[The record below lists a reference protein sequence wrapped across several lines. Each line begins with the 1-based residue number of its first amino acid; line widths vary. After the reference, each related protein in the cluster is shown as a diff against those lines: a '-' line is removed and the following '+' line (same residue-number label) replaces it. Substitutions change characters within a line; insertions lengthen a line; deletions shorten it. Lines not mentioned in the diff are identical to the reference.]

1 MTIQPIGDAGVAL
14 CLSAADLS
22 PYGFSPSTLTLEQ
35 ALSLIKDAC
44 RRAGIPLEG
53 TVELEL
59 YPGQW
64 GVMLFAHTG
73 GEMPAR
79 PIPRRPLR
87 RGRIRREPT

>member
-1 MTIQPIGDAGVAL
+1 MTIQPIGAAGVAL
-14 CLSAADLS
+14 CLTAADLS

-35 ALSLIKDAC
+35 ALALTKDAC
-44 RRAGIPLEG
+44 RRADIPLEG

-64 GVMLFAHTG
+64 GVMLFAYTG
-73 GEMPAR
+73 GELPAR
-79 PIPRRPLR
+79 PILRRPLR